1 VALTVPAPLV
11 QLLAAALTLAVASQ
25 APPHVS
31 VEGTGFRK
39 GSRAFEWR
47 GITAFR
53 LAEQIARGR
62 EREAAAYLDWAK
74 SRKLTVVRVLLMA
87 HHLFRLNPNE
97 GRAALP
103 RLLEMS
109 AARGLHVE
117 IVALADTDEI
127 ALDHAEHVRAV
138 GAIAA
143 RHHNAIVEVANE
155 PWHPTQDRRLHDPA
169 YVGKLASLIPPA
181 VPVALGSVERDG
193 GYATGRYITW
203 HSPRSEGN
211 DGWDHVLASADG
223 AALIAKWKKPVVSDE
238 PIGAAPKTVPGR
250 RESDPARFG
259 AAAAVTRVAGLG
271 ATFHYEGGLQA
282 RLPSGREL
290 DCFEAWAR
298 GLDLLAGLPDGGTFL
313 GADAVGN
320 VAKITGARAAFAREV
335 GDSFWLVVV
344 DPAAGLSVV
353 AAKGWRL
360 EAPLSGPG
368 VKVYRARR

>member
-1 VALTVPAPLV
+1 MALTVPAALV
-11 QLLAAALTLAVASQ
+11 QLLAAALTLALVSQ
-25 APPHVS
+25 AAPHVS
-31 VEGTGFRK
+31 VEGTSFRK
-39 GSRAFEWR
+39 GPRAFEWR

-53 LAEQIARGR
+53 LAEQIAHGR

-87 HHLFRLNPNE
+87 HHLFRLNPKE

-143 RHHNAIVEVANE
+143 RHHNAMVEVANE

-169 YVGKLASLIPPA
+169 YVGKLADLITPA
-181 VPVALGSVERDG
+181 VPVALGSVERDA

-223 AALIAKWKKPVVSDE
+223 AALMAKWKKPVVSDE
-238 PIGAAPKTVPGR
+238 PIGAAPKTIPGR
-250 RESDPARFG
+250 RESDPGRFG

-282 RLPSGREL
+282 RLPAGREL
-290 DCFEAWAR
+290 ECFEAWTR

-313 GADAVGN
+313 GGDAVSKL
-320 VAKITGARAAFAREV
+320 AKVSGARAAFGREAA
-335 GDSFWLVVV
+335 DSFWLVVV
-344 DPAAGLSVV
+344 DPAAGLSV
-353 AAKGWRL
+353 APAKGWRL

-368 VKVYRARR
+368 LKVYRGRR